1 MATKRD
7 LINLAIQK
15 DNIVG
20 LLNLCINDK
29 KMTEICKSE
38 VRVHK
43 KIMDFFKD
51 ITDDNDDLRE
61 IAMQLIFKF
70 ELTDEKKIRNILNF
84 LKTVLDKRNVD
95 LKNLK
100 DLVKLLR
107 TIETRKKGGWIYVN
121 YKVELDKLYDISGN
135 ENTMKIDTNDD
146 QLLKMLF
153 EKYFK
158 VKSQHDTIQIY
169 QF

>member
-1 MATKRD
+1 MATKKD
-7 LINLAIQK
+7 LINLTIQK

-29 KMTEICKSE
+29 QMTDICKNE
-38 VRVHK
+38 VKVHK
-43 KIMDFFKD
+43 KIISFFND
-51 ITDDNDDLRE
+51 ITDDNEDLRE
-61 IAMQLIFKF
+61 IAMKLIFQY
-70 ELTDEKKIRNILNF
+70 ELTDEKKIRSILNF
-84 LKTVLDKRNVD
+84 LKNVLDKRNVD
-95 LKNLK
+95 IKNLK
-100 DLVKLLR
+100 QLVKLLR

-121 YKVELDKLYDISGN
+121 YKVELDKLYNISGN
-135 ENTMKIDTNDD
+135 DNTMQIDTNDD
-146 QLLKMLF
+146 QLIKMLF